1 MKRRGFTHSCLA
13 LVILVIPLASCG
25 GVRFSSPAASIR
37 DADRKFDAAEAFLLR
52 ADKGTE
58 QGTRREQVARKK
70 ALYDDALDAYRAII
84 KAEPAGEYAQRSLW
98 QITEIHRRRYE
109 WDVVVENYS
118 AIIDLAPSSYYGD
131 RAKSGISDMRKYRG
145 LIEEKRRRYQNYSA
159 LYAQDNE
166 QENYDIAAQA
176 LFDVAD
182 SYEQLG
188 DYPEAIAHYQR
199 MVEEFSEHEKAP
211 VALTKIGEINC
222 YKLYD
227 YQGGWYVSNKLIEMY
242 PDTYDATK
250 AVRLLKETSRHLEEI
265 ALNQAE
271 IKPYQSR
278 KAMEYEED
286 GRKILRSESYCVY
299 YVDNTVQCYQFI
311 ARRWEDLGNYPGAI
325 VAYRRLVDELP
336 HKRFAVADARYQI
349 GRLYQLTG
357 QLDQAIDAYQDLF
370 DNHPESTWC
379 AEAIYQQAVCYREIR
394 EFAKAY
400 AGFKAYVSLSL
411 DVKFYREAQRIIAQ
425 FEMDEDGDG
434 YKFYVEQEAGTSDQ
448 DRTDYPGAKS

>member
-1 MKRRGFTHSCLA
+1 MKRRGFIHSCLA

-25 GVRFSSPAASIR
+25 GVRLTSPAASIR
-37 DADRKFDAAEAFLLR
+37 DADRKFDAAEAFLVR

-58 QGTRREQVARKK
+58 QETRREQVARKK
-70 ALYDDALDAYRAII
+70 ALYDDAIDAYRAII
-84 KAEPAGEYAQRSLW
+84 KAEPTGEYAQRSLW
-98 QITEIHRRRYE
+98 QISEIHRRRYE
-109 WDVVVENYS
+109 WDAVVENYS

-159 LYAQDNE
+159 LYAQNNA

-250 AVRLLKETSRHLEEI
+250 AVRLLKETSRHRKEI

-299 YVDNTVQCYQFI
+299 YVDITVQCYQFI
-311 ARRWEDLGNYPGAI
+311 ARRWEDLGNYPSAI

-370 DNHPESTWC
+370 DNHPESTWR

-411 DVKFYREAQRIIAQ
+411 DVKFYREAQRIIAR

-434 YKFYVEQEAGTSDQ
+434 YKFYAEQEAGTSDQ
-448 DRTDYPGAKS
+448 DCTDYPGAKS